1 MEIEKTSID
10 SSNKIKKELLPIKNK
25 IPTNIKK
32 DELEILKHK
41 LEIAKAGL
49 ENVLW
54 YIVTEDCRKMVEN
67 TLKEINNK

>member
-25 IPTNIKK
+25 IPNNIKK

-41 LEIAKAGL
+41 LEIAKTGL
-49 ENVLW
+49 QNV
-54 YIVTEDCRKMVEN
+54 
-67 TLKEINNK
+67 